1 MDYVKAGTTWKNNI
15 QFRGDS
21 LIPLINGGKWQRS
34 NCFSELVDMEYRN
47 DVMRC
52 VRNMNYKLIA
62 TLEKTA
68 RGVTATLY
76 QLFDLRQGE
85 RECDIKDEKYIS
97 IFTKLKD
104 QLLQWEKS
112 LNKIQSVPVK
122 SLEATQLDTETNE
135 KLKKRLKSLGYT
147 Q

>member
-1 MDYVKAGTTWKNNI
+1 MDYVKTGATWNDNI

-68 RGVTATLY
+68 GGVTATLY

-97 IFTKLKD
+97 IFT
-104 QLLQWEKS
+104 
-112 LNKIQSVPVK
+112 PVCC
-122 SLEATQLDTETNE
+122 
-135 KLKKRLKSLGYT
+135 
-147 Q
+147 